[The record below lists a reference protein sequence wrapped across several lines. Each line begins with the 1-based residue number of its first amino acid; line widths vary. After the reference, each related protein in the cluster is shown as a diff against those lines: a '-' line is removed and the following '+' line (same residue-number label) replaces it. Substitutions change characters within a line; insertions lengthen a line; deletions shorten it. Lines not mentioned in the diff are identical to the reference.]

1 MKRLQHYLFLL
12 LVLASSQ
19 VFGQLSSKAVF
30 FGGPTYQFAS
40 LTQVGSPAPTYSPHY
55 GLGFGM
61 DYILMHSNDQ
71 ASIGINP
78 NANICFSF
86 SNLYGFDFFTSMP
99 VYMLAR
105 LGAGSTPYNEQK
117 IGIGGGIGGS
127 FSYLATPVSSGD
139 MLKTSFINPGALAE
153 LQFRYRGGNI
163 VLRFNWSLAKSTQN
177 IELGNNS
184 FAFRMGVS
192 ALSIFYNF

>member
-1 MKRLQHYLFLL
+1 
-12 LVLASSQ
+12 
-19 VFGQLSSKAVF
+19 
-30 FGGPTYQFAS
+30 
-40 LTQVGSPAPTYSPHY
+40 
-55 GLGFGM
+55 M
-61 DYILMHSNDQ
+61 DYVLMHSNDQ

-86 SNLYGFDFFTSMP
+86 NNFYGIDFFTSVP

-127 FSYLATPVSSGD
+127 FSYLATTASGGGSVGT
-139 MLKTSFINPGALAE
+139 LKTSFINPGAMAE
-153 LQFRYRGGNI
+153 LQFKYRGGNI
-163 VLRFNWSLAKSTQN
+163 VLRFNWSLAKSTQDL
-177 IELGNNS
+177 EFGNS
-184 FAFRMGVS
+184 VFPYRMGVS